1 MTIQEIAARCDHSE
15 RMTRFAF
22 GPITALRYGIGDGH
36 FPAAL
41 YALIDLGVI
50 DFLADAYGHMVRVP
64 R

>member
-1 MTIQEIAARCDHSE
+1 MTTLQEIAARCDHAE

-50 DFLADAYGHMVRVP
+50 DLASERMESAP
-64 R
+64 